1 MSNNSSVTYTSL
13 LEDLRRYLERGF
25 TQDSDPLVYEQ
36 LPRLIT
42 LAERRIARELKVEGF
57 IVPVTTTLKA
67 GVSVYAKP
75 DRWRDTVSM
84 QVGSTSLQARSYEY
98 IRNYWPDQAQT
109 DSPKFYAD
117 YDYQH
122 WLILPAPAIDTEIE
136 ILYYE
141 QPRFL
146 GEDTQTNF
154 ITDYAPDMLL
164 YGALL
169 EATPY
174 LKNDERLSI
183 WQSLYDRAVQAFNGE
198 DLKRIIDRT
207 AIRNEA

>member
-84 QVGSTSLQARSYEY
+84 QVGSTFLQARAYEY
-98 IRNYWPDQAQT
+98 VRNYWPDQAQT
-109 DSPKFYAD
+109 DSPQFYAD

-122 WLILPAPAIDTEIE
+122 WLILPAPAVDTEIE